1 ECSERAPKAM
11 RPFEFLGGP
20 SRGERQD
27 AEHGKSEPDQDRR
40 KRDQECGS
48 FHGVSPLP
56 LTGFSAARLPKPRR
70 DSAFYGSPRTDHF
83 EASLSPTGAARH
95 LPAGGTVKT
104 ASRLVAPTRCCAWR
118 RSDGSLLPPTSW
130 PRRPL
135 SHERRA

>member
-1 ECSERAPKAM
+1 M
-11 RPFEFLGGP
+11 RHFELLGGP

-48 FHGVSPLP
+48 FHGRLLLCRSPALAQLGCPNPDETLPSMGALAQITSRLHCPLP
-56 LTGFSAARLPKPRR
+56 GQLAT
-70 DSAFYGSPRTDHF
+70 
-83 EASLSPTGAARH
+83 
-95 LPAGGTVKT
+95 
-104 ASRLVAPTRCCAWR
+104 C

-135 SHERRA
+135 SPERRA